1 MNIEGSYPH
10 RRSFPLNDSPKL
22 IKKTHDSEVSLGF
35 DLKNQSK
42 NQSQF
47 GVNSSQSDSR
57 TTSGILSPGHIDL
70 SVWDTYPDSRQQ
82 SNSYHSN
89 NTEIRTDSPIPSQPS
104 PVPDMG
110 PFHVLMNSELEKRR
124 RGKGVVPGNIGE
136 IAQKLKNVERN
147 SPELPLDR
155 EIDKMEESSD
165 VEMKVENLGER
176 GYEFAPKYDH
186 HGDVDSNAAAANDN
200 IHYSRPLK
208 LEETSVITEDNEFG
222 TKSEISRLPFE
233 HYSQNPSKHP
243 FDDMLPSK
251 NPFDDPIT
259 SKNPFDDNYRSGT
272 DDGNSSSKNPFDDPL
287 YNGLK
292 TSGSESDS
300 QMFQPQSDSHVFQT
314 HSDSTKPQSDTTT
327 SKKTESKKSLS
338 LSNVPGPKE
347 REPVPAK
354 KSSNPIIKLTSSDSD
369 STHSKPKLIPRKSPP
384 SSLNVRLDDSPVSA
398 SVPSESGFM
407 SYFFR
412 SKSKEGDTRKGEQS
426 KGHSRSRSQ
435 DFDKVPPLPESV
447 IYRSIDRKTK
457 TVPESPTKK
466 IISQLALSSSD
477 VLSNKKNE
485 KREVSDNQRGS
496 SGEDKKSTS
505 SGSSNG
511 KFGMLSMTRKK
522 RVNKKLS
529 SSETEDG
536 KHVAST
542 LTLYKNND
550 PTYIHNSIDLH
561 LNMNVFSSDK
571 KEEFQLALRVS
582 SNRIIKYY
590 YIYIL
595 IPRLQ

>member
-1 MNIEGSYPH
+1 MNTEGSYPY
-10 RRSFPLNDSPKL
+10 RRSFPLNDSPKH

-35 DLKNQSK
+35 NIKEQSK

-47 GVNSSQSDSR
+47 AVNSSQSDSR

-82 SNSYHSN
+82 SNSYHSH
-89 NTEIRTDSPIPSQPS
+89 NTETRTDSPIHSQPS
-104 PVPDMG
+104 PFPDMG

-136 IAQKLKNVERN
+136 IAQKIKNVERK
-147 SPELPLDR
+147 SPELSLDR

-165 VEMKVENLGER
+165 VEIENLGER

-186 HGDVDSNAAAANDN
+186 HGDLDSNAAAANDN

-222 TKSEISRLPFE
+222 TKSEISQLPFE
-233 HYSQNPSKHP
+233 QYFQNPSKNP
-243 FDDMLPSK
+243 FDEMLPSK

-259 SKNPFDDNYRSGT
+259 SKNPFDDNYKSGT
-272 DDGNSSSKNPFDDPL
+272 DDGNSSSSKNPFDDPL

-327 SKKTESKKSLS
+327 SKKAGTKKSLS

-347 REPVPAK
+347 REPVPTK
-354 KSSNPIIKLTSSDSD
+354 KSSNPIVKLTSSNSD
-369 STHSKPKLIPRKSPP
+369 STPSKPKLIPRKSPP
-384 SSLNVRLDDSPVSA
+384 SSRLDESPVSA

-407 SYFFR
+407 SYFFK
-412 SKSKEGDTRKGEQS
+412 SKSKEGDTQKGEQN

-435 DFDKVPPLPESV
+435 DFHKVPPLPESV

-457 TVPESPTKK
+457 AVPESPSKE
-466 IISQLALSSSD
+466 ILSQPTLSLSD
-477 VLSNKKNE
+477 VSSNKKNE
-485 KREVSDNQRGS
+485 KREMSDNQRGS

-505 SGSSNG
+505 SGSSSG

-542 LTLYKNND
+542 LTLYKNSD